1 VSTAWVGYD
10 AQALYVAARH
20 PVSDTASLCANRH
33 LWDQSDGMEIAL
45 QDASTPSAP
54 RLCWR
59 GFADGVAPGIAD
71 AVTYRARVEKHAW
84 TCEWRI
90 PFSVCGFIPRTAPQ
104 LRFNLAVRHS
114 AEDDWACWRGT
125 GAATG
130 DVALAGTLVF
140 PEELAA
146 RRGPPQEGL
155 IVWLDAADA
164 ATIERD
170 AAGGV
175 VAWKDKSGKT
185 GSARQETPGH
195 RPHYVPGALNGKPA
209 LRFTEKAATRL
220 DLPDLSQEKM
230 TATVF
235 AVFANPVAGDKNNAN
250 PRILTASDGRRYD
263 YQVGISLNIPDMET
277 GGPRQMM
284 ATFEDRWAKK
294 VRVGCF
300 SPNDQTYF
308 TGDISE
314 ILVYRGTPNLEQKE
328 QVNVYLFS
336 KWALY

>member
-1 VSTAWVGYD
+1 
-10 AQALYVAARH
+10 
-20 PVSDTASLCANRH
+20 
-33 LWDQSDGMEIAL
+33 
-45 QDASTPSAP
+45 
-54 RLCWR
+54 
-59 GFADGVAPGIAD
+59 
-71 AVTYRARVEKHAW
+71 
-84 TCEWRI
+84 
-90 PFSVCGFIPRTAPQ
+90 

-125 GAATG
+125 GAATSN
-130 DVALAGTLVF
+130 VALAGTLVF

-146 RRGPPQEGL
+146 TVRPPQKGL

-164 ATIERD
+164 ATIEKD

-185 GSARQETPGH
+185 GTARQEKPQH
-195 RPHYVPGALNGKPA
+195 RPHYVAGALNGKPA

-220 DLPDLSQEKM
+220 ELPDLSEQKM
-230 TATVF
+230 TTTVF
-235 AVFANPVAGDKNNAN
+235 AVFANPAAGDKNSAN
-250 PRILTASDGRRYD
+250 PRIFTASDGRRYD

-284 ATFEDRWAKK
+284 ATFEDRWAKS

-308 TGDISE
+308 TGDIGE
-314 ILVYRGTPNLEQKE
+314 ILVYRGTLTAEQKE